1 MSDSD
6 IKLESIYKISHSIIE
21 KKKVSPTFH
30 QTDMARD
37 DRRRSS
43 QRRLYTFMSGL

>member
-30 QTDMARD
+30 HTDMARD

-43 QRRLYTFMSGL
+43 QRILYTFMSGL